1 MTSEAPI
8 LIAYDGSDPARQC
21 ISEAAELFKS
31 RPIVVMTVWEPG
43 LAYAISTPAS
53 PLDGLSPGTVDVET
67 AQEADEAIHG
77 RAERIAKGGAD
88 LARSAGLQAE
98 AIAVAEA
105 TGVPN
110 AITDQ
115 AEEIGAAAIVIG
127 SRGLS
132 GLRARLEGSTSSRVV
147 KHARC
152 PVLLV
157 HRD

>member
-1 MTSEAPI
+1 MMSEAPI

-21 ISEAAELFKS
+21 ISEAAKLFRS

-43 LAYAISTPAS
+43 LAYAISVPAS
-53 PLDGLSPGTVDVET
+53 SLDGLSPGVVDVEA
-67 AQEADEAIHG
+67 AQETDEAISG
-77 RAERIAKGGAD
+77 RAERIANDGAE

-105 TGVPN
+105 AGVSN
-110 AITDQ
+110 AITDR
-115 AEEIGAAAIVIG
+115 AEEIDAAAIVIG
-127 SRGLS
+127 SRGLG
-132 GLRARLEGSTSSRVV
+132 GLRARLEGSTSSRVL

-157 HRD
+157 HHD